1 MITKRVF
8 FPFFSLTQ
16 ACICLTI
23 ACMTPIKLT
32 IFHLRPPPPQNLT
45 AMAALLRHTKE
56 CFMLSPLSEILEADL
71 HSGFDDFVSEVE
83 IKQIEDFV
91 CERNSPIEMAFLFI
105 EESDRLYAGRKGI
118 KFILKQLVVLLQNG
132 DYKHFYSEDF

>member
-1 MITKRVF
+1 
-8 FPFFSLTQ
+8 
-16 ACICLTI
+16 
-23 ACMTPIKLT
+23 
-32 IFHLRPPPPQNLT
+32 
-45 AMAALLRHTKE
+45 
-56 CFMLSPLSEILEADL
+56 MLSPLSEILEADL